1 MAPRRLS
8 DLFGKAKT
16 RNSRTRYRRL
26 NRGSVARLPESLER
40 RIALTVSHQMGVGP
54 FLTGAPTWATI
65 YSDGGDDI
73 YTSVV
78 APAAVGQT
86 GTLPDLIYADN
97 ASFLD
102 YTPIGQGNYNAISNV
117 YVTNATQVV
126 NTANWQIGG
135 ELVGAAAQE
144 ANSYPLVQGTT
155 SRFVLPSEYVDLIV
169 APQDSDPG
177 DVSGTLSNGVDGE
190 WSFTNGGSGNTFTF
204 VPVSTPIGPLPLS
217 AAIRFRYVGLPDSS
231 GPSDAV
237 FDVTWDTS
245 LVGPGGFDV
254 TSPPSIDITYDR
266 DVGGF
271 TNAQAV
277 ASTSSRTTFTL
288 PVPSTIEPLP
298 GGYQIVPGSL
308 TGVISI
314 ERELGGAV
322 TLIPFTTNG
331 LFSTPTTDAND
342 LVFELGLTPGIQYDD
357 EGLFQTT
364 GFLGNNDRFVRGEI
378 GVGVDAN
385 GILVPTLNF
394 VFEGVEGSVRF
405 AQEVGRVSLAATYA
419 IYNQPEAFKGGNYT
433 HYDGLDFT
441 KSLTV
446 DLLSPGCTAT
456 VESYI
461 DGTFVDFHASNVI
474 VNAPTSVDSSFTVSD
489 SEVGAAKAEQVF
501 INANTAASTYD
512 LRVTDDPGT
521 DAIQRS
527 MVFISTTGSLAGTLP
542 TTPTTVPTL
551 ASSVHV
557 EAGYGDV
564 IVEGKVFATNQSYI
578 VNSAA
583 EFDPSFGDTY
593 GINHRGPYYV
603 TTRAPISGANTG
615 QLIGA
620 NVAILL
626 GNDVPTMYD
635 DVANGGARSFNVV
648 DIRTKVD
655 SLRIQA
661 ADRALNPIQTPFPYD
676 LTVEEEDRI
685 RIDAVAASS
694 RPISLSAVED
704 IEFHATVQ
712 SASDVTIISTSGNIW
727 MNAPLSTQF
736 GVITL
741 EANQLTVGNSVRVF
755 DTYYDENIND
765 IKLLARNGD
774 LVLSGPISAVNGI
787 EIVQNLGSRVYGDAR
802 VVGDRA
808 TVDVAGSL
816 TLRTDVRELTGRVTG
831 AVSIDELN
839 DIVVNGLECASGTVT
854 ILASGLDLPVAR
866 PDGTNAALRAILPDT
881 KVLTVSAP
889 NGSVSVSVSSSDT
902 LSVGRVG
909 AIVGGTSK
917 SMLAG
922 GGVRIETEASSID
935 VYDAPVAASGAFLV
949 RVASVGNFD
958 GVYNQRTPG
967 TLSSTLTAKTNGSLN
982 SLSFTLN
989 PGMDNE
995 ETIEG
1000 IDGIKNIQVRD
1011 IILLKDQG
1019 NESENGIY
1027 QVVDVGSSTRPWNL
1041 VRQASFDTTSEM
1053 LPNVRMRVSEGGKN
1067 GGKVFRLAE
1076 FENVVG
1082 ETPKRVATI
1091 LNRSRSFT
1099 EATTVPGDID
1109 AGVADIKL
1117 EAQEASPIEV
1127 RAISTARLDAYFEYD
1142 ATTAKSYITSVV
1154 DDTIP
1159 LFDGVQLAVG
1169 DRVLVRLGTRD
1180 PSGLTTTVSNGVYTV
1195 TSAGSSVAV
1204 WSLESVDLVGESA
1217 FDTGLVVVTEGSL
1230 RTSVTGNLFQ
1240 VGYDSLGRS
1249 GARFVV
1255 DTVGT
1260 EIGSKD
1266 INDLV
1271 RFIVSKNVGTNS
1283 GTGSLGKMISLSNLN
1298 SFLVPVDGGFVDSG
1312 VPEPPEPQRQAIAF
1326 GASIGGSI
1334 NLTQALPAIIRTV
1347 TIDATLPRVALAGVT
1362 AAAKIVVNGTRI
1374 TTLANGM
1381 AATSTTEV
1389 NGIHVLDSAPGT
1401 KVAGIRVGGFGKG
1414 AAVKL
1419 DGVSGAQVDAMEL
1432 GLNALGQRASNKYG
1446 VEVTGGT
1453 AGYSTVSGSLIYSST
1468 GAGVIVRQADDS
1480 IRLVGNT
1487 IGARGFENAVGV
1499 DFADGQNYLGLVTQ
1513 TTLLRRVS
1521 ATRVS
1526 DTKFS
1531 LPATYSSLATM
1542 YVGLG
1547 VGGERILPLPGK
1559 VSAVISAIG
1568 QVIDGKVEFTISDGE
1583 ILQPIP
1589 SAPVLLDFGA
1599 YVDFE
1604 AGSAVTT
1611 IPTGVLAKEL
1621 YIGQVVY
1628 GAGLAAGTRIV
1639 ELDAVAGTMTLSNAP
1654 TVSGITAVGLEPV
1667 ARNAVAY
1674 NTRGVVLRKG
1684 DNRIVNTDVSN
1695 SVFDGVRLVGE
1706 TGAKYTIGGGDGR
1719 ISVGN
1724 RRTSKDITMSSN
1736 AIFANGSAGIRIG
1749 ALVLP
1754 EQVVIQGNRLG
1765 VTSANVASRN
1775 LAGNIEGL
1783 SIGVSVAE
1791 PTATGSLILLT
1802 PATATALAVGEVS
1815 MTGHGLQTGDI
1826 VHLTITG
1833 GGLTQEGAFQVTRI
1847 NNGKFAISLTTSMPL
1862 SGTVTAFKYGTAKTK
1877 PRAAQLTLTNQRDFE
1892 GNLHAKPTTSQVTDG
1907 VSGGGGVIARPI
1919 VIGRRRVV

>member
-1 MAPRRLS
+1 MSSLRRLS
-8 DLFGKAKT
+8 SLFGK
-16 RNSRTRYRRL
+16 RS
-26 NRGSVARLPESLER
+26 NRGTRARSRRNDRAAVARLPESLER
-40 RIALTVSHQMGVGP
+40 RLALTVTHQVGVGP

-78 APAAVGQT
+78 APAAVGQV
-86 GTLPDLIYADN
+86 GTAPDLIYADN

-102 YTPIGQGNYNAISNV
+102 YTPIGQVAYGAISNV

-126 NTANWQIGG
+126 NTANWEIGG
-135 ELVGAAAQE
+135 ELVGATAQE
-144 ANSYPLVQGTT
+144 ANNYPLVQGTI
-155 SRFVLPSEYVDLIV
+155 SRFVLPSEEVDLLE
-169 APQDSDPG
+169 
-177 DVSGTLSNGVDGE
+177 DVSGTLRNGVEGE
-190 WSFTNGGSGNTFTF
+190 WTFTNGGSGNTFTF
-204 VPVSTPIGPLPLS
+204 TPVSTPTGPLPLS
-217 AAIRFRYVGLPDSS
+217 AAIRLRFINGSAED

-245 LVGPGGFDV
+245 LVGAGGFDV

-266 DVGGF
+266 QDDTPFVL
-271 TNAQAV
+271 TNAQAE
-277 ASTSSRTTFTL
+277 ASTSSRTSFTL
-288 PVPSTIEPLP
+288 PVPSTIAPLA

-308 TGVISI
+308 TGTIWI

-322 TLIPFTTNG
+322 TPIPFTTNG

-357 EGLFQTT
+357 EGVFRTT
-364 GFLGNNDRFVRGEI
+364 GFLGNNDRFVRGRI

-385 GILVPTLNF
+385 GNAVPTLNF
-394 VFEGVEGSVRF
+394 VFEGIDGGDRF
-405 AQEVGRVSLAATYA
+405 AQEVGRVSLTATYA

-474 VNAPTSVDSSFTVSD
+474 INAPTAVDSSFTVSS

-512 LRVTDDPGT
+512 LRVIDDPGT

-527 MVFISTTGSLAGTLP
+527 KVFISTTGSLAGTLP
-542 TTPTTVPTL
+542 TTPTTVPAL

-557 EAGYGDV
+557 ETGYGDV

-583 EFDPSFGDTY
+583 EFDPADPDDTY
-593 GINHRGPYYV
+593 GVNHRGPYYV

-626 GNDVPTMYD
+626 GNDVPTVYD
-635 DVANGGARSFNVV
+635 DVANGGAHSFNVV

-694 RPISLSAVED
+694 RPISLSAVND
-704 IEFHATVQ
+704 IEFHATLQ
-712 SASDVTIISTSGNIW
+712 SASDVRIVSTSGNMW

-736 GVITL
+736 GVISL

-755 DTYYDENIND
+755 DTYYAEDLND
-765 IKLLARNGD
+765 ITLLARNGD
-774 LVLSGPISAVNGI
+774 LVLTGPISAVNGV
-787 EIVQNLGSRVYGDAR
+787 EIVQNFGSRVYGDAR
-802 VVGDRA
+802 VVGDRV

-831 AVSIDELN
+831 AVSIDELT
-839 DIVVNGLECASGTVT
+839 DIVVNGLECADGTVT
-854 ILASGLDLPVAR
+854 ILASGLDLPAAR

-889 NGSVSVSVSSSDT
+889 NGSVSVSVSSSDV
-902 LSVGRVG
+902 LSVGDSG
-909 AIVGGTSK
+909 AIVRGTAK
-917 SMLAG
+917 AMLAG
-922 GGVRIETEASSID
+922 GTVRIQTEASSVD

-949 RVASVGNFD
+949 RVASVANLD

-967 TLSSTLTAKTNGSLN
+967 TFPSTLTAKTNGSLN

-989 PGMDNE
+989 PNMDDE

-1000 IDGIKNIQVRD
+1000 IDGIKNIQARD

-1027 QVVDVGSSTRPWNL
+1027 QVIDVGSPTRPWNL
-1041 VRQASFDTTSEM
+1041 ARQASFDTTAEM
-1053 LPNVRMRVSEGGKN
+1053 MPNVRMRVSEGGKN
-1067 GGKVFRLAE
+1067 GGKVFRLQE
-1076 FENVVG
+1076 FENIFG
-1082 ETPKRVATI
+1082 ETPKQVTTI

-1099 EATTVPGDID
+1099 EVAYVPGDTD
-1109 AGVADIKL
+1109 SGAADVKL
-1117 EAQEASPIEV
+1117 EAQEASPTEV
-1127 RAISTARLDAYFEYD
+1127 RAVSTALLEAYFEYD
-1142 ATTAKSYITSVV
+1142 PTTQKSYITSVV
-1154 DDTIP
+1154 DQTIP
-1159 LFDGVQLAVG
+1159 LFDGVQLAAG
-1169 DRVLVRLGTRD
+1169 DRVLVRLGTKD
-1180 PSGLTTTVSNGVYTV
+1180 PSGLITTVSNGVYTV
-1195 TSAGSSVAV
+1195 VSEGSSVAV
-1204 WSLESVDLVGESA
+1204 WSLESLDLGGESA
-1217 FDTGLVVVTEGSL
+1217 FDTGLVVATEGSL
-1230 RTSVTGNLFQ
+1230 RTSVTGNLFR
-1240 VGYDSLGRS
+1240 VGYNSLGRA
-1249 GARFVV
+1249 GAKFVEDAV
-1255 DTVGT
+1255 AT
-1260 EIGSKD
+1260 EIGSND

-1271 RFIVSKNVGTNS
+1271 RFIVSKNDGTNS
-1283 GTGSLGKMISLSNLN
+1283 GTGSLGKMISLSNQN
-1298 SFLVPVDGGFVDSG
+1298 SFMVPVDGGFDDGS
-1312 VPEPPEPQRQAIAF
+1312 PADLPEPQRQAIAF
-1326 GASIGGSI
+1326 GASIGGTI
-1334 NLTQALPAIIRTV
+1334 NLTQALPAITRTV
-1347 TIDATLPRVALAGVT
+1347 TIDASLPRVALGGVT
-1362 AAAKIVVNGTRI
+1362 SPTQIMVNGTRI

-1389 NGIHVLDSAPGT
+1389 NGFHVRGSGASGT
-1401 KVAGIRVGGFGKG
+1401 KVAGIRMGGFGKG

-1419 DGVSGAQVDAMEL
+1419 DGVSGVQVDGMEL
-1432 GLNALGQRASNKYG
+1432 GLNALGRRLSSKYG

-1453 AGYSTVSGSLIYSST
+1453 AGYSTVSGSRIYSNT
-1468 GAGVIVRQADDS
+1468 TAGVVVQKADDS

-1499 DFADGQNYLGLVTQ
+1499 DFANGKNYLGLVTQ

-1526 DTKFS
+1526 ATQFS
-1531 LPATYSSLATM
+1531 LPATYSSLASM

-1547 VGGERILPLPGK
+1547 VGGERIVANPDN

-1568 QVIDGKVEFTISDGE
+1568 QVVDGKVVFTISGGE
-1583 ILQPIP
+1583 ISEPIP

-1604 AGSAVTT
+1604 AGDTVTT
-1611 IPTGVLAKEL
+1611 IPTGVMAEEL
-1621 YIGQVVY
+1621 YIGQIVY
-1628 GAGLAAGTRIV
+1628 GAGLPAGTRIV
-1639 ELDAVAGTMTLSNAP
+1639 ELDPVAGTMTLSNAP
-1654 TVSGITAVGLEPV
+1654 TVSGVTAVGLEPV

-1674 NTRGVVLRKG
+1674 NTRGVVLRDG
-1684 DNRIVNTDVSN
+1684 VNRIVNTDISN
-1695 SVFDGVRLVGE
+1695 SVFDGVRLVGVP
-1706 TGAKYTIGGGDGR
+1706 GAKYTIGGGDGR
-1719 ISVGN
+1719 VGVGG
-1724 RRTSKDITMSSN
+1724 RPTSKDITVSSN
-1736 AIFANGSAGIRIG
+1736 AIFANGSAGIRVG
-1749 ALVLP
+1749 TSVLP
-1754 EQVVIQGNRLG
+1754 EQVVIKGNRLG
-1765 VTSANVASRN
+1765 VTAANVASRN

-1783 SIGVSVAE
+1783 SIGLNNGAE
-1791 PTATGSLILLT
+1791 PTATGTLSLLT
-1802 PATATALAVGEVS
+1802 PATGTALAVGEAF

-1826 VHLTITG
+1826 VYLTITG
-1833 GGLTQEGAFQVTRI
+1833 GGGTQEGAFQVTRI
-1847 NNGKFAISLTTSMPL
+1847 NNNKFAISLPAGMPP
-1862 SGTVTAFKYGTAKTK
+1862 SGTITVFKYGTAKTK
-1877 PRAAQLTLTNQRDFE
+1877 PRAAQLALTNQRDFE
-1892 GNLHAKPTTSQVTDG
+1892 GNLHGKPLTSTPG
-1907 VSGGGGVIARPI
+1907 GSGGAGGRGGVIARPI
-1919 VIGRRRVV
+1919 IIGRRVI